1 MRFSLP
7 LNSGQDETATF
18 SIRRRIWLGF
28 GLLLTILVLFSFA
41 AMSVFAELKQGIN
54 SVTERLQ
61 PVALTAQG
69 LQIELQTT
77 SGELG
82 YFLLTRE
89 AVYRE
94 RYAQHLAKARA
105 LVDRLQAFD
114 FIVARDEFRTEV
126 AVLQAELQKLA
137 GYENR
142 VLELVAS
149 DLVNV
154 PAQRIA
160 SESLNP
166 MAQALQSSIS
176 QMILSDYDEDNLDGS
191 RDDFRQALYDLR
203 YYNVQLFSELRT
215 FLAFRS
221 DGSVQ
226 NIEAIREVVTNKLEF
241 LASQDDLYTFEQAD
255 AMERL
260 VATYDRYY
268 PELKKALEIHASD
281 RYRADIFLVKTEIGP
296 LVTKI
301 ERRAARLV
309 AQFEQLIDETS
320 NALQQQ
326 ATAADRRIMLGLL
339 VSLVLGTLIASIIA
353 RMITRPLLT
362 AVEAMHDLADG
373 EGDLTR
379 RLDTRGRSELAQVAH
394 NFNRFAGKVQQL
406 VAQVA
411 RGVEDLLG
419 EVSGVTAVVQESQR
433 GVQRQ
438 REQTGQV
445 ASAIAEMTSSVA
457 EVASSANRAAVSAQ
471 QADENVQ
478 SGQTVIENT
487 IASINA
493 LADQIETG
501 VGVIDTLSEDVDSI
515 GSVLDV
521 IKGIAEQTNLLA
533 LNAAIEAARAGE
545 QGRGFAVVADEVRTL
560 ASRTQESTREIESM
574 IERLHAQAR
583 AAVDAIEM
591 GRQKAVASVD
601 HASRAGVAFGEI
613 TGSVTTITN
622 MNLQIAAAAEQQS
635 AVAAEISRNVDG
647 ITDIAATNAEASER
661 LAASSERLVQ
671 IADRLKDRVS
681 DFRY

>member
-166 MAQALQSSIS
+166 MAQTLQSSIS